1 MAYQNTDRLKTD
13 ELLKIEDISLNY
25 GNLEVLHDI
34 NLTINKSEVH
44 AVVGEHGAGK
54 SSLAKVISGELR
66 PRTGSLFF
74 REKCY
79 NYLTVKKAKN
89 IGIEI
94 VNQINQL
101 YDQFT
106 VADNLFVTSK
116 FLNSLPVVHQKRLN
130 REAKSF
136 LSSYNFD
143 IDPSSLL
150 INLTLSDR
158 VLVDIL
164 KTLYA
169 KPRLLILDE
178 ALEKLSAN
186 TLRKVIV
193 ILKRLKKEGMSI
205 LFITH
210 RLDDIYDFADMV
222 SIIKNGRILI
232 TDNINKID
240 KINLIKIAYIQLE
253 EHEDRES
260 LNKEFYE
267 LLKYNEAILRNLP
280 VNLIVTD
287 KDNKIRLINENGK
300 KYFGL
305 QSSAFR
311 NLPLETIFPKG
322 NGEALDLIKN
332 ALGKKQE
339 NTFFNVVINLGE
351 RKTTNV
357 IKIYPI
363 YDGAFFIGNI
373 IILEDITEQDKLREQ
388 VLISEKLASVGLLAA
403 GVAHEI
409 NNPLEIIYNYV
420 KYLKFNSI
428 DQEVQQ
434 VIENLDKQIHY
445 IANIVSNLITFSDN
459 TNITIKEINLND
471 IIQNILNLIK
481 YDAKYKKIFID
492 FDKSEETIL
501 MRMKEN
507 ELKQV
512 ILNLLKNSFE
522 AMPKGG
528 RIYIKTE
535 EYMNNE
541 STYIRIIIRDTGPGI
556 EESNLYNIFLPFFST
571 KTAAGTNLG
580 LGLSVSYGI
589 VKKYSGTITVE
600 NLKNSGCQFMITM
613 PKALVALH

>member
-1 MAYQNTDRLKTD
+1 MAYLHNDKSKTD

-25 GNLEVLHDI
+25 GNLEVLHDV
-34 NLTINKSEVH
+34 NLTIKGSEVH

-66 PRTGSLFF
+66 PRTGRLFF
-74 REKCY
+74 REKYY

-116 FLNSLPVVHQKRLN
+116 FLNSLHVVHQKRLN
-130 REAKSF
+130 REAKSL
-136 LSSYNFD
+136 LSTYNFD

-150 INLTLSDR
+150 IDLTLSDR

-164 KTLYA
+164 KALYA
-169 KPRLLILDE
+169 QPRLLILDE

-186 TLRKVIV
+186 TLRKVII
-193 ILKRLKKEGMSI
+193 ILKQLKKEGMSI

-210 RLDDIYDFADMV
+210 RLDDIYDFADTV
-222 SIIKNGRILI
+222 SVIKNGRILI
-232 TDNINKID
+232 TDSINKID

-253 EHEDRES
+253 EHKDRES

-280 VNLIVTD
+280 VNLLVTD

-339 NTFFNVVINLGE
+339 NTFLNVVINLGD

-420 KYLKFNSI
+420 KYLRINSI
-428 DQEVQQ
+428 DHKVQQ

-471 IIQNILNLIK
+471 TIQNILNLIK
-481 YDAKYKKIFID
+481 FDAKYKKIFID
-492 FDKSEETIL
+492 FDKSEDTIL
-501 MRMKEN
+501 MSMKEN

-522 AMPKGG
+522 AMPRGG

-535 EYMNNE
+535 EYVTNE
-541 STYIRIIIRDTGPGI
+541 SKYIRVIFRDTGPGI
-556 EESNLYNIFLPFFST
+556 EESNLYNIFLPFYST

-600 NLKNSGCQFMITM
+600 NLRNSGCQFMITM
-613 PKALVALH
+613 PKAVVALH

>member
-1 MAYQNTDRLKTD
+1 MCKTD

-34 NLTINKSEVH
+34 NLTINKSGVH

-54 SSLAKVISGELR
+54 SSLAKVIAGELR
-66 PRTGSLFF
+66 PRTGRLFF
-74 REKCY
+74 KEKYY

-101 YDQFT
+101 YDRFT
-106 VADNLFVTSK
+106 VADNLFVTSR

-130 REAKSF
+130 REAKSL
-136 LSSYNFD
+136 LSTYNFD

-150 INLTLSDR
+150 IDLTLSDR

-164 KTLYA
+164 RSLYA

-186 TLRKVIV
+186 TLSKVIV
-193 ILKRLKKEGMSI
+193 ILKRLNKEGMAI
-205 LFITH
+205 LFVTH

-222 SIIKNGRILI
+222 SVIKNGRILI

-253 EHEDRES
+253 EHEDQES

-280 VNLIVTD
+280 VNLLVTD

-311 NLPLETIFPKG
+311 NLPLETIFPRG
-322 NGEALDLIKN
+322 NDEALGLLKD

-339 NTFFNVVINLGE
+339 NAFYNVVINLGE

-420 KYLKFNSI
+420 KYLKFNSV
-428 DQEVQQ
+428 DHKVQE
-434 VIENLDKQIHY
+434 VIENLDRQIHY
-445 IANIVSNLITFSDN
+445 IANIVSNLITFSDS
-459 TNITIKEINLND
+459 TTITIKEIDLNET
-471 IIQNILNLIK
+471 IQNMLGLIK
-481 YDAKYKKIFID
+481 YDAKYKKIAIH
-492 FDKSEETIL
+492 FDKSEDTIL

-507 ELKQV
+507 EIKQV
-512 ILNLLKNSFE
+512 ILNLFKNSFE

-535 EYMNNE
+535 EYTNNE
-541 STYIRIIIRDTGPGI
+541 SRYIRIIFRDTGPGI
-556 EESNLYNIFLPFFST
+556 EESNLYNIFLPFYST
-571 KTAAGTNLG
+571 KSAAGTNLG

-589 VKKYSGTITVE
+589 VKKYNGTITVE
-600 NLKNSGCQFMITM
+600 NLRNSGCQFTITM
-613 PKALVALH
+613 PKAVVDAATE